1 MQILCLP
8 YAEGH
13 ETYVLKTIS
22 KHDKGITTEEIFV
35 YVSRQTKLFSP
46 KK

>member
-8 YAEGH
+8 YTEGH

-22 KHDKGITTEEIFV
+22 KHDIGITTEETPV
-35 YVSRQTKLFSP
+35 CVCKPTD
-46 KK
+46 